1 MNETM
6 VDVLI
11 YLYENYMDAEASPP
25 SDQREL
31 REELA
36 MAGFSSAEV
45 DKAFRWL
52 DELAVQQQTDTP
64 RGRSEHSHRI
74 FTPDEM
80 HRLDTGC
87 RGFLLYLEQNE
98 ILDPISREL
107 VIDRA
112 LALDG
117 AAIGEEEIQWIVLLV
132 LMSQPGRET
141 AFAQMEDMVYSEDPV
156 LLH

>member
-31 REELA
+31 RDELA
-36 MAGFSSAEV
+36 MAGFPSVEV

-52 DELAVQQQTDTP
+52 DELAVQQQTGTP
-64 RGRSEHSHRI
+64 HGRSGHSHRI
-74 FTPDEM
+74 FTSDEM
-80 HRLDTGC
+80 QRLDTGC

-98 ILDPISREL
+98 ILDATSREL

-112 LALDG
+112 LALD
-117 AAIGEEEIQWIVLLV
+117 AVAISEEEIKWIVLLV
-132 LMSQPGRET
+132 LMNQPGRET
-141 AFAQMEDMVYSEDPV
+141 AFAQMEDMIYSEDPV
-156 LLH
+156 FLH